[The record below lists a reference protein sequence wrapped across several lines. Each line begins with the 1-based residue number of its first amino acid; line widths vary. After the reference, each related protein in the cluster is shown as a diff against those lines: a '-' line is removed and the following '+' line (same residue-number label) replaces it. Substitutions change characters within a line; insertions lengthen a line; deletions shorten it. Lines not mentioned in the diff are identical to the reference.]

1 MGEMV
6 ENIILKIKLGMLV
19 RSGLANLP
27 NLILKKKFNYTLNK
41 VGSNWI
47 GRFLVEPV
55 NSTELIKKLTYLN

>member
-1 MGEMV
+1 MLSMRRRAMGEMV

-41 VGSNWI
+41 VGSN
-47 GRFLVEPV
+47 
-55 NSTELIKKLTYLN
+55 